1 MFYYYKEETI
11 ISNKTRK
18 RYIEAGYLNTKR
30 ETGLLPL
37 KFFFLKTI

>member
-1 MFYYYKEETI
+1 VARYYYKEETI

-30 ETGLLPL
+30 DWPASP
-37 KFFFLKTI
+37 